1 MMEGEELAAFI
12 TRDSL
17 AWRIW
22 MAGYETGLR
31 HGHDDER
38 AGMESLVE
46 LVARRQ
52 LALQD
57 CERHIK
63 KERIN
68 TVSMEAVR
76 QARAATRPGNYRGGP
91 VAWESGGE
99 G

>member
-1 MMEGEELAAFI
+1 MDQEQLAAFI
-12 TRDSL
+12 TADPL

-38 AGMESLVE
+38 AGTENIVE
-46 LVARRQ
+46 LMARRQ

-57 CERHIK
+57 CEQHIK
-63 KERIN
+63 KDRIN
-68 TVSMEAVR
+68 TVSMEEVR
-76 QARAATRPGNYRGGP
+76 QARASTRPGNYRGGP

>member
-1 MMEGEELAAFI
+1 MMDQEQLAAFI
-12 TRDSL
+12 TRDPL

-68 TVSMEAVR
+68 PVSMEEVS

-91 VAWESGGE
+91 VAWESGEE